1 MDLNDVALWLAALFT
16 LSLFTRS
23 VRARG
28 RQLGWVIV
36 SGAIGVASAAAWLW
50 FRDTA
55 GYIGGVLVLALIL
68 TPTWAHN
75 AASRALRQF
84 SYRRARWLA
93 SLAATLHPLDGWP
106 ALPRLFHAFQLAH
119 EGKTTEADA
128 LLLVVA
134 GGEGSAASIA
144 RAQRLQILGRWREL
158 KESVENAGLPAG
170 AQEPSVLALYLRAL
184 GELGEVEELAEFM
197 RANEPALLAAGVLEP
212 ALLYLFAFTG
222 QVTLTERTLDSALLP
237 HSDDT
242 RAAWL
247 ALATKSAGDAD
258 RARVMYSKL
267 RSSADAQISER
278 ARHFYNR
285 LSVAPADDPPTPRTQ
300 SIVMYFAQ
308 GFVMRQSLTLNARGQ
323 RGERGVTVFLIAT
336 NTAIYALGS
345 YPFFAATRDSF
356 GALWAFNAAAIF
368 SGERWRLVSYLFVHA
383 NALHLLMNM
392 GGLWVLGPF
401 VERAYGRL
409 RFSLIYLCS
418 GLAGS
423 ALYLLLGKLNLRQ
436 DDLVGASGCI
446 MGLLGA
452 TGAVMLRAWFTQR
465 TPMAGQMFLRLLL
478 AVAFQVAFDYNT
490 PQVAGLAHAAGLVGG
505 FLAGLLLREGVS
517 PARSVSAL
525 S

>member
-1 MDLNDVALWLAALFT
+1 MRVLD
-16 LSLFTRS
+16 
-23 VRARG
+23 

-36 SGAIGVASAAAWLW
+36 SIVIGVTGGAGWLW
-50 FRDTA
+50 FRGTA
-55 GYIGGVLVLALIL
+55 GYVGAALVLALIL
-68 TPTWAHN
+68 APTWAHN

-84 SYRRARWLA
+84 GYRRARWFA
-93 SLAATLHPLDGWP
+93 YVAATLHPFDGWP

-128 LLLVVA
+128 LLQVVA
-134 GGEGSAASIA
+134 HGEGSAASIA

-158 KESVENAGLPAG
+158 KESVESAGLPALTR
-170 AQEPSVLALYLRAL
+170 EPSVLALYLRAL
-184 GELGEVEELAEFM
+184 GELGDVEELAEFM
-197 RANEPALLAAGVLEP
+197 RANEPALLAAGVIEP
-212 ALLYLFAFTG
+212 ALLYLFTFTG

-247 ALATKSAGDAD
+247 ALATKCAGDAA

-267 RSSADAQISER
+267 RNSADAQISER

-285 LSVAPADDPPTPRTQ
+285 LSVAPPDDPPTPRTLN
-300 SIVMYFAQ
+300 IVSHFAR
-308 GFVMRQSLTLNARGQ
+308 GFAVRQSLTMNAPGQ
-323 RGERGVTVFLIAT
+323 KGERGVTVFLIVA
-336 NTAIYALGS
+336 NLAIYALGS
-345 YPFFAATRDSF
+345 YPFFTTTRDSF
-356 GALWAFNAAAIF
+356 GALWAFNATQIF
-368 SGERWRLVSYLFVHA
+368 AGERWRLVSYLFVHA
-383 NALHLLMNM
+383 NALHLLMNL

-423 ALYLLLGKLNLRQ
+423 ALYLVLGKLNLRQ

-465 TPMAGQMFLRLLL
+465 APMAGQTFLRLLL

-490 PQVAGLAHAAGLVGG
+490 PQIAGLAHAAGLLGG

-517 PARSVSAL
+517 PARSGAAWS
-525 S
+525 